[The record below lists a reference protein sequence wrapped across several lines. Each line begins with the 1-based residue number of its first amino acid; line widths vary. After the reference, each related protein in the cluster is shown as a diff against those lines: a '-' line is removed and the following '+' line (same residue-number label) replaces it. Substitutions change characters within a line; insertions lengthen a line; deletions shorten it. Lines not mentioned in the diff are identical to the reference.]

1 MTLGGI
7 AVAGAVG
14 GCGATTVAGGVALA
28 LAALGQAP
36 TVIGIDGH
44 GGGPHVLWGVPVAR
58 TVGDLWSVRDE
69 LDAAHVA
76 HIVHAH
82 TDALRLVSGPPTAA
96 AMAAWNEQQTGRLAA
111 ALVSATPWVADV
123 GRGDADMQRALI
135 AHASVLVVVTSR
147 SVIGASACGAV
158 IQSHRGMRVV
168 VVASAL
174 PGRPGVSPRAFRA
187 LAPAEVVIGLA
198 EDARGAEDVGACR
211 PPKGRGGMAAAIRD
225 LLEATGA

>member
-1 MTLGGI
+1 MTGSGI
-7 AVAGAVG
+7 AVVGAVG

-28 LAALGQAP
+28 LAALGHAP

-44 GGGPHVLWGVPVAR
+44 GGGPHVLWGIPVAR

-69 LDAAHVA
+69 LDAAHIA
-76 HIVHAH
+76 HIVHVH

-123 GRGDADMQRALI
+123 GRGDADMQRALM
-135 AHASVLVVVTSR
+135 ARAAVLVVVTSR
-147 SVIGASACGAV
+147 SVMGANACGAV
-158 IQSHRGMRVV
+158 IQGHPGMRAA

-174 PGRPGVSPRAFRA
+174 PGRPDVSPRAFRT

-198 EDARGAEDVGACR
+198 ADARGAEDVGACR
-211 PPKGRGGMAAAIRD
+211 PPKGRGGMAAALRD
-225 LLEATGA
+225 LLEATGV